1 MKTVL
6 ITGIG
11 RGIGKSLAEKF
22 LREGYAVIGTTFTS
36 APAVGISAS
45 TADASDAAAPN
56 LAVYSLDLSSDES
69 IAQCAAAIAAAG
81 KKIDIHINNAGALVD
96 ENETS
101 VVIETLRKTLQINLV
116 GTIDFTERMLSL
128 VNAGGHIVN
137 ISSSAASLAEVEY
150 ESHEPGHYPSYKI
163 SKTAL
168 NMYTRTLA
176 MRLKGNITVSSVHP
190 GWTKTDMGG
199 AKADFTPDE
208 AAAHIFDLAVS
219 TPETGQFWFNG
230 KKIPW

>member
-11 RGIGKSLAEKF
+11 RGIGKSLSDKF
-22 LREGYAVIGTTFTS
+22 LREGYAVIGTAFSS
-36 APAVGISAS
+36 APA
-45 TADASDAAAPN
+45 ADSGAMPN
-56 LAVYSLDLSSDES
+56 LTVYSLDLSSDES

-81 KKIDIHINNAGALVD
+81 KKVDIHINNAGALVD

-101 VVIETLRKTLQINLV
+101 VVIETLRKTLQINLI
-116 GTIDFTERMLSL
+116 GTIDFTERMLPL

-137 ISSSAASLAEVEY
+137 ISSSAASLTEVEY

-176 MRLKGNITVSSVHP
+176 MRLKGSITVSSVNP
-190 GWTKTDMGG
+190 GWTKTAIGG
-199 AKADFTPDE
+199 AKAEFTPDE
-208 AAAHIFDLAVS
+208 AAAHIFNLAVS
-219 TPETGQFWFNG
+219 APETGQFWFTG
-230 KKIPW
+230 KKLPW